1 MIPHDSAYQ
10 ALDLTLDYKAA
21 QVAGREFILPSH
33 FVLNYRTNEA
43 EVASSADYTNYRRFS
58 ADATVKFEGDTQ

>member
-1 MIPHDSAYQ
+1 
-10 ALDLTLDYKAA
+10 
-21 QVAGREFILPSH
+21 
-33 FVLNYRTNEA
+33 VLNYRTNEA